1 MWRRQFLNSLP
12 LFAAEQP
19 VQEARTIDELNSY
32 IRVLRKKEDVYF
44 KLCDIGKRTD
54 EQIDVQMHSG
64 LLRKEAERVQE

>member
-54 EQIDVQMHSG
+54 
-64 LLRKEAERVQE
+64 